1 MTKKVKKDSKKK
13 QSGLTWTQICLI
25 IAIIFGVYQTTEKI
39 QLEEQMSR
47 CICNWDQAVERIS
60 GYLDN

>member
-1 MTKKVKKDSKKK
+1 MTKKVKIDTKKK
-13 QSGLTWTQICLI
+13 QSGLTWTQVCLI
-25 IAIIFGVYQTTEKI
+25 IAIIFGVHQMTERI

-47 CICNWDQAVERIS
+47 CVCNWDQVVERIS